1 MELNN
6 FNNIFLLLLPVVIIL
21 FLNFTDKSSDN
32 FTNSNTEDSLDL
44 MEAIEAFKDPS
55 YFNYSII
62 KMDES
67 VGKIVKKALLDNDLK
82 KKIKDKI
89 FLIYN
94 KIQANDELKTYLKFI
109 NLINEDG
116 LPIFINESESVV
128 LANEVKIILITNK
141 SYEI

>member
-21 FLNFTDKSSDN
+21 FLNFTRKSSDN
-32 FTNSNTEDSLDL
+32 FTNLNTEDSLDL
-44 MEAIEAFKDPS
+44 MEAIKTIEGPS
-55 YFNYSII
+55 HFNYSII
-62 KMDES
+62 KMDEAI
-67 VGKIVKKALLDNDLK
+67 GKIVKKALLDNDLK
-82 KKIKDKI
+82 KKIKDKM